1 MMNQNVMRDP
11 LRAGMEARAH
21 GLPKL
26 LLGVAAVLV
35 LVGALV
41 GPLLRTLAVVFMLR
55 LSAALLEPIA
65 DGDIVCAIGDFS
77 RTVVLFFITMLCV
90 GTMYFLLIV
99 QVLLV
104 GNLTVLLR

>member
-1 MMNQNVMRDP
+1 MGGIERLVRD
-11 LRAGMEARAH
+11 AM
-21 GLPKL
+21 
-26 LLGVAAVLV
+26 
-35 LVGALV
+35 LVGLCVQDGGIVHGRALV